1 MIMRRLLYFIL
12 VMLALAGVTSCKDE
26 GPKDAAI
33 AAHAAKGY
41 YDQLLKGDYKAFVDG
56 TYHPERIPDS
66 YREQLE
72 TAAKM
77 YMAQQQDEHRGIKS
91 VKVQGCDADTAAHVA
106 NAYLILSYGD
116 STQERICV
124 PMVESKGTWYL
135 R

>member
-1 MIMRRLLYFIL
+1 MRRLLFIL
-12 VMLALAGVTSCKDE
+12 MAVVSSLIVVSCKDK
-26 GPKDAAI
+26 GPDTAAI

-41 YDQLLKGDYKAFVDG
+41 YDQLLHGDYKAFVEG
-56 TYHPERIPDS
+56 TYHPERIPDN

-77 YMAQQQDEHRGIKS
+77 FMAQQQVDHRGIKS

-106 NAYLILSYGD
+106 NAYLIFSYGD
-116 STQERICV
+116 STEERVCV
-124 PMVESKGTWYL
+124 PMVESRGTWYL